1 MAGRLIPALLGLL
14 LSILTPHALQAA
26 VTWRDDAGTAWQV
39 PAKLPARWVVL
50 GPHLVE
56 MIELLGRAD
65 RIVGVLDDHAVAGA
79 HGRSRSGYPV
89 VGTAGRVNVER
100 LREVRPDLVVAWPSG
115 LSPSELARLRRQGIP
130 VLAME
135 PARLEDLPD
144 RLRWLGWLSGRD
156 KQAEALSRRWT
167 GDLET
172 LRQRHAA
179 GPRRKA
185 FYQVWLKPLFTL
197 SPRHLVSQAISLC
210 GFDVVAPDTA
220 LAAPVMGLEA
230 VLKAQPDVILFG
242 PDQASASRLFW
253 LRFSRLPAVRKG
265 GLVVVNDAAL
275 TRPGPSLLTELPH
288 LCDQLLPWRTLP

>member
-1 MAGRLIPALLGLL
+1 MAWRLTLASLGLL
-14 LSILTPHALQAA
+14 LAILNPLPLQAA
-26 VTWRDDAGTAWQV
+26 VAWQDDAGTAWQV
-39 PAKLPARWVVL
+39 PAKLPTRWVVL

-56 MIELLGRAD
+56 MVELLGRAD
-65 RIVGVLDDHAVAGA
+65 RIVGVLDDHAVAGT

-89 VGTAGRVNVER
+89 VGIAGRVNVER

-115 LSPSELARLRRQGIP
+115 LSPAELARLRRQEVP

-135 PARLEDLPD
+135 PARLEDLSE

-156 KQAEALSRRWT
+156 EQAEALSQRWT
-167 GDLET
+167 GDLQA

-210 GFDVVAPDTA
+210 GFDMVAPDTS
-220 LAAPVMGLEA
+220 LAAPVMALEA
-230 VLKAQPDVILFG
+230 VLKAQPDIILFG
-242 PDQASASRLFW
+242 PEQAGPSRLFW
-253 LRFSRLPAVRKG
+253 QRFSHLPAVRNG
-265 GLVVVNDAAL
+265 GLLVVNDAAL

-288 LCDQLLPWRTLP
+288 LCDQLLPWRSLP